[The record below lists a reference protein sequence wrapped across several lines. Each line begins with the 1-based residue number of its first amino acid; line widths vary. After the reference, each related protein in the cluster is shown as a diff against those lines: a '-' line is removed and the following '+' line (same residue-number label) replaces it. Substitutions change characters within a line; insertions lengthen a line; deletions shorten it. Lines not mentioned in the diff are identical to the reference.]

1 MRLSKEGRRLPRN
14 VLSVEEVERILSA
27 PDLGTPLG
35 IRNRAILELFYS
47 TGMRSGELSRLKIR
61 EVDFSAG
68 TIQILESKGRT
79 DRLI

>member
-14 VLSVEEVERILSA
+14 VLGVEEVERILSV

-47 TGMRSGELSRLKIR
+47 QGC
-61 EVDFSAG
+61 D
-68 TIQILESKGRT
+68 QESCQ
-79 DRLI
+79 D